1 MREKHRVLR
10 CQKNKSEQ
18 KRNKTIQYNFAKKHI
33 KYIRNC
39 ENNVYNIAEGAVR
52 AGKTVDNV
60 YAFAHELKTHPNK
73 LHLATGST
81 GANAKLNIGDCN
93 GMGLEGIFRG
103 QCKWGK
109 YKGNEC
115 LIINGPDTNYKEK
128 VVIFSGAALAS
139 SFKKIRG
146 NSYGMWIA
154 TEVNLHHDNTI
165 KEAFNRTL
173 ASQKRKFFW
182 DLNPDHPKAK
192 IYTDYIDKYVKK
204 HKTGELLGG
213 VNYDKFTIF
222 DNINISKENREAFI
236 SQYEPGSI
244 WYNRD
249 ILGMRCIAEG
259 LIYNK
264 LASEF
269 SLPEEEKKPHS
280 LTIEQAKK
288 LRFVK
293 IIISVDFGGNGSGHA
308 FVAVGITEGYRE
320 VVALKSRRYKEGEMD
335 PDTGKEVKD
344 VDPDQL
350 GELFVKFVQ
359 DIYDTYGFVTITY
372 GDSAESVL
380 IRGLKKAMNSA
391 GLGNVAPKPALKTS
405 INDRIFTLVA
415 LSVAGRFFYVEEE
428 CQSLMDAISTAIW
441 NPKNLVENE
450 RLDDGTTDIDSLDA
464 FEYCFER
471 FINKLVVKKKG
482 GGDS

>member
-1 MREKHRVLR
+1 MRNKHRELR
-10 CQKNKSEQ
+10 CRSRKIDQ
-18 KRNKTIQYNFAKKHI
+18 KRKKTVQYNFSQKHLQ
-33 KYIRNC
+33 YIRNC
-39 ENNVYNIAEGAVR
+39 VWNVYNIAEGAVR

-60 YAFAHELKTHPNK
+60 YAFAHELKTHPDK

-93 GMGLEGIFRG
+93 GMGLESIFRG

-115 LIINGPDTNYKEK
+115 LIINGPDTGYREK
-128 VVIFSGAALAS
+128 VVIFAGAALAS

-173 ASQKRKFFW
+173 ASHNRKFFW

-192 IYTDYIDKYVKK
+192 IYTDYIDKYVAK
-204 HKTGELLGG
+204 HKTGELKGG

-222 DNINISKENREAFI
+222 DNINISKENREAFL

-249 ILGMRCIAEG
+249 ILGMRCIGEG
-259 LIYNK
+259 LIYTK

-280 LTIEQAKK
+280 LTVDEAKQK
-288 LRFVK
+288 HFIK
-293 IIISVDFGGNGSGHA
+293 IVISVDFGGNGSGHA
-308 FVAVGITEGYRE
+308 FVATGITEGYKE
-320 VVALKSRRYKEGEMD
+320 VVALKSRRYKEGEVD
-335 PDTGKEVKD
+335 QDTRKKIKD
-344 VDPDQL
+344 VDPDML
-350 GELFVKFVQ
+350 GKLFVKFVQ
-359 DIYDTYGFVTITY
+359 DVKDTYGFVTHTY
-372 GDSAESVL
+372 ADSAESVL
-380 IRGLKKAMNSA
+380 IRGLKKAMNAA
-391 GLGNVAPKPALKTS
+391 GLGNIAPKNALKGL
-405 INDRIFTLVA
+405 INDRIFTLVS

-428 CQSLMDAISTAIW
+428 CGSLMGAISTAIW
-441 NPKNLVENE
+441 DPKNLTENV
-450 RLDDGTTDIDSLDA
+450 RLDDGTSDIDSMDA

-471 FINKLVVKKKG
+471 DIKRLIKKG
-482 GGDS
+482 GGGT

>member
-1 MREKHRVLR
+1 MQKDKAEK
-10 CQKNKSEQ
+10 
-18 KRNKTIQYNFAKKHI
+18 KRKKTIQYNFSQKHI
-33 KYIRNC
+33 DYIRSC
-39 ENNVYNIAEGAVR
+39 VDNVYNIGEGAVR

-60 YAFAHELKTHPNK
+60 YAFAHELKTHPDK

-115 LIINGPDTNYKEK
+115 LIIKGPDTNNKEK
-128 VVIFSGAALAS
+128 VVIFAGAALAS

-173 ASQKRKFFW
+173 ASHKRKFFW

-192 IYTDYIDKYVKK
+192 IYTEYIDKYVKK
-204 HKTGELLGG
+204 DKSGELKGG
-213 VNYDKFTIF
+213 VNYKKFTIF
-222 DNINISKENREAFI
+222 DNINISKENREAFL

-259 LIYNK
+259 LIYTK

-269 SLPEEEKKPHS
+269 SLPEEEKKEHS
-280 LTIEQAKK
+280 LTVEEAKRLK
-288 LRFVK
+288 FQK
-293 IIISVDFGGNGSGHA
+293 IVVSIDFGGNGSGHA
-308 FVAVGITEGYRE
+308 FVAAGITEGYKE
-320 VVALKSRRYKEGEMD
+320 LVALKSRRYLEGEPD
-335 PDTGKEVKD
+335 PDTGEEIKD
-344 VDPDQL
+344 VDTKKLCD
-350 GELFVKFVQ
+350 LFIAFVQ
-359 DIYDTYGFVTITY
+359 DVIDTYGFVTTCY
-372 GDSAESVL
+372 ADSAEKVL
-380 IRGLKKAMNSA
+380 IRSIKNAMASV
-391 GLGNVAPKPALKTS
+391 GLGNVRPKDALKTY
-405 INDRIFTLVA
+405 INDRIFTLEA

-428 CQSLMDAISTAIW
+428 CQSLMGAISTAIW
-441 NPKNLVENE
+441 DPKQLTENV
-450 RLDDGTTDIDSLDA
+450 RLDDGTSDIDSMDA

-471 FINKLVVKKKG
+471 DLKKLVKKG